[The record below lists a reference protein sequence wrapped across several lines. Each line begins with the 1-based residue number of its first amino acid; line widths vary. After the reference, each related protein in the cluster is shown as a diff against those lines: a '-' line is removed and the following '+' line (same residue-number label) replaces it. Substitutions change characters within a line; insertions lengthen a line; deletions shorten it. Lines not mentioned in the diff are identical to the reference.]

1 MADTNKGLIFAFLLN
16 GQGGAKSLTWEELEL
31 WKPEDGQLWLHF
43 AYNHATVKTWF
54 LKKSGLDRATV
65 SAMTSDESRPRS
77 VVSEQ
82 GLLLFVRAVNL
93 NPGQEPEDMVS
104 LRMFLTKDRLI
115 TTRRRRLLSVHD
127 IRLELEAGH
136 GAKNLVELLLQ
147 INDRIMDRIGDVL
160 DQLDEQID
168 KLEEQVIT
176 AESRLLRTPLSE
188 SRREAILLRRYIAP
202 QREAFY
208 RLYSEDTP
216 WLDTAA
222 RLHLREITDRNIRYI
237 EDLDSVRDRAA
248 IVQEELMSRISEQMD
263 KRMLVLSLAAVIFLP
278 LSFITGLLGINVAG
292 IPGAD
297 YKYAFWI
304 VCGLLMGLSFLQL
317 LFFHKKKWI

>member
-1 MADTNKGLIFAFLLN
+1 MAGTQKGLIFALLLN
-16 GQGGAKSLTWEELEL
+16 GQGGAKPLTWEEVDL
-31 WKPEDGQLWLHF
+31 WKPADGQLWLHF
-43 AYNHATVKTWF
+43 EYNHASVKNW
-54 LKKSGLDRATV
+54 LLQKSGLDRVSV
-65 SAMTSDESRPRS
+65 SAMTSNESRPRS
-77 VVSEQ
+77 VVSAQ

-93 NPGQEPEDMVS
+93 DPGQEPEDMVS
-104 LRMFLTKDRLI
+104 LRLFLDKNRLI

-127 IRLELEAGH
+127 VRAELEAER
-136 GAKNLVELLLQ
+136 GAKNVMDLLLR

-160 DQLDEQID
+160 DQLDEKID
-168 KLEEQVIT
+168 ELEEQVIK
-176 AESRLLRTPLSE
+176 AESRLLRTPLLE

-208 RLYSEDTP
+208 RLYIEETP
-216 WLDTAA
+216 WLDATA
-222 RLHLREITDRNIRYI
+222 RLHLREITDRSIRYI

-278 LSFITGLLGINVAG
+278 LSFVTGLLGINVPG
-292 IPGAD
+292 IPGAN

-304 VCGLLMGLSFLQL
+304 VCALLTGVSFLQL
-317 LFFHKKKWI
+317 VFFRKKGWI

>member
-1 MADTNKGLIFAFLLN
+1 MADTHKGLVFALLLN
-16 GQGGAKSLTWEELEL
+16 GQGGAKYLTWEEADA
-31 WKPEDGQLWLHF
+31 WKPADGQLWLHF
-43 AYNHATVKTWF
+43 EYNRANVKTWF
-54 LKKSGLDRATV
+54 LQKSGLDRATI

-77 VVSEQ
+77 VVSDQ

-93 NPGQEPEDMVS
+93 NPGQQPEDMVS
-104 LRMFLTKDRLI
+104 LRMFLNKDRLI

-127 IRLELEAGH
+127 ARLELEAGH
-136 GAKNLVELLLQ
+136 GAKNLVDLLLR
-147 INDRIMDRIGDVL
+147 INDRIMDRIGDAL

-168 KLEEQVIT
+168 ALEEKVIT
-176 AESRLLRTPLSE
+176 SESRLLRTPLLE

-208 RLYSEDTP
+208 RLYSENTP

-248 IVQEELMSRISEQMD
+248 IVQEELLSRISEQMD
-263 KRMLVLSLAAVIFLP
+263 KRMLVLSLAAVTFLP
-278 LSFITGLLGINVAG
+278 LSFVTGLLGINVSG
-292 IPGAD
+292 IPGAN

-304 VCGLLMGLSFLQL
+304 VCGLLTGLSFLQL